1 MAKDD
6 YPTSDARERS
16 YKEGGS
22 VKNYWS
28 PEAIQARVKAY
39 QDVTK
44 KSYLNIKKR
53 LQSLKKIQ
61 KEELHFKLHLEKQ
74 EVRVKKNLLLKVKD
88 IIQNLERVN
97 NENILV

>member
-44 KSYLNIKKR
+44 KSLSKYKKET
-53 LQSLKKIQ
+53 SKPKKDSKGRTPFLASFRKARSEGK
-61 KEELHFKLHLEKQ
+61 KEFTF
-74 EVRVKKNLLLKVKD
+74 
-88 IIQNLERVN
+88 
-97 NENILV
+97 

>member
-6 YPTSDARERS
+6 YPTSDARGRS

-44 KSYLNIKKR
+44 KSLSK
-53 LQSLKKIQ
+53 
-61 KEELHFKLHLEKQ
+61 
-74 EVRVKKNLLLKVKD
+74 
-88 IIQNLERVN
+88 
-97 NENILV
+97 